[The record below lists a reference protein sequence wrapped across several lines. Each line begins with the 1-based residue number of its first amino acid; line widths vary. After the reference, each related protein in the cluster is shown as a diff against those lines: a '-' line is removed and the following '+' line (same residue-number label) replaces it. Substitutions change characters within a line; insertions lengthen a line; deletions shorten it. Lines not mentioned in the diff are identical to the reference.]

1 MKAAQAAKR
10 DEPVDMA
17 FWHEQVMAA
26 AAEEFE
32 GLQAIGNPG
41 RLWEQMA
48 SDIFVANIKSKV
60 WGWAD
65 TRSTWLLDFWL
76 GFEPR
81 LNFILVVTSPQQ
93 ALANAM
99 AAGGDAISV
108 DEVMAQWQLYHQEL
122 LRFYHRNPQR
132 SILVD
137 AQECMEKPQALLERC
152 NLHWKLSLA
161 QEASAACTA
170 APQDALALY
179 LANQLCR
186 AYPETASLQH
196 ELAATVMQLGST
208 QQLRA
213 LDPSQI
219 IASYHALRDRSAEL
233 QQLKAAQEEL
243 AALVEEE
250 AALANSLHEA
260 QQESQRQLAEAAQ
273 SIDALRQESAGLAT
287 ARDAEAQA
295 RQEAIAQRDG
305 EAAAKAEAI
314 TQRDAEANARTALS
328 SQLNESTQEN
338 ELLLL
343 QLHQVQE
350 ELEQYFLEHQEV
362 QKRLDEAEQESQRRL
377 AEAAQNFDALANE
390 KNQLA
395 AARDAE
401 AHGKAQA
408 MAQRDA
414 EATAKAQALAQRDA
428 EANAKAEAI
437 AQRDALAN
445 EKNQLAAARDAE
457 AHGKAQ
463 AIAQRD
469 AEAAAKAQ
477 ALAQR
482 DAEANGKAEAIAQRD
497 ALANEKNQL
506 AAARDALSKEKA
518 ELAQANAAQLKES
531 TQENELLLLQ
541 LHQVQEEL
549 EHYFLQHQ
557 DAQQRLSGA
566 EQRWQRML
574 QSNPAYCDFQSI
586 EILPSEG
593 GNTTHWRIKELNAV
607 GRSLPE
613 LEFET
618 TVTDGVASIALGGQT
633 LPDLGT
639 RDWDLLQALIP
650 LLDRTLATP
659 AALQLPEGFNPQEL
673 QNGLAQLG
681 TVIQQLPPTLRFDQ
695 VKLQREQVNPDYEH
709 LWLYFENL
717 AFNGKRWPEFEF
729 RLSCANVRPKHFGM
743 YPKLEFPQ
751 HTGQAPFEAWF
762 EEAYDDFGAKLELR
776 FALPDAMDLAVWQR
790 LSESDHAF
798 IFALISRLPTLF
810 DRLQSAGTNLKRP
823 WADWLAMAQEVQRI
837 LLLRTAAQ
845 PQASP
850 ATPQPVAKVA
860 AHPSPKAKTRK
871 TKAAR

>member
-428 EANAKAEAI
+428 EAN
-437 AQRDALAN
+437 
-445 EKNQLAAARDAE
+445 
-457 AHGKAQ
+457 
-463 AIAQRD
+463 
-469 AEAAAKAQ
+469 
-477 ALAQR
+477 
-482 DAEANGKAEAIAQRD
+482 GKAEAIAQRD

-566 EQRWQRML
+566 EQRWQHML
-574 QSNPAYCDFQSI
+574 QSNPAYCDYQSI

-593 GNTTHWRIKELNAV
+593 GNTTLWRIKELNAV

>member
-1 MKAAQAAKR
+1 MRGICVTGANPLNIQCVADVLQSAGMKAAQAAKR

-428 EANAKAEAI
+428 EAN
-437 AQRDALAN
+437 
-445 EKNQLAAARDAE
+445 
-457 AHGKAQ
+457 
-463 AIAQRD
+463 
-469 AEAAAKAQ
+469 
-477 ALAQR
+477 
-482 DAEANGKAEAIAQRD
+482 GKAEAIAQRD

>member
-1 MKAAQAAKR
+1 MRGICVTGANPLNIQCVADVLQSAGMKAAQAAKR

-428 EANAKAEAI
+428 EAN
-437 AQRDALAN
+437 
-445 EKNQLAAARDAE
+445 
-457 AHGKAQ
+457 
-463 AIAQRD
+463 
-469 AEAAAKAQ
+469 
-477 ALAQR
+477 
-482 DAEANGKAEAIAQRD
+482 GKAEAIAQRD

-566 EQRWQRML
+566 EQRWQHML
-574 QSNPAYCDFQSI
+574 QSNPAYCDYQSI

-593 GNTTHWRIKELNAV
+593 GNTTLWRIKELNAV